1 MTEQSEYPNTRDDVL
16 TLAYRL
22 IESVP
27 TWDTKLFQHLRSHF
41 HGLTSEWCTSGLI
54 TEVDVDCF
62 RSALDVALAL
72 EKAKR
77 NRPKTPWWDIA
88 SRIGF

>member
-1 MTEQSEYPNTRDDVL
+1 MAENPEFPHTREDAL

-22 IESVP
+22 VESVP
-27 TWDTKLFQHLRSHF
+27 TWDTKLFQHLQSHF
-41 HGLTSEWCTSGLI
+41 HELTSKWRESGLI

-77 NRPKTPWWDIA
+77 DRPKTPWWDIA